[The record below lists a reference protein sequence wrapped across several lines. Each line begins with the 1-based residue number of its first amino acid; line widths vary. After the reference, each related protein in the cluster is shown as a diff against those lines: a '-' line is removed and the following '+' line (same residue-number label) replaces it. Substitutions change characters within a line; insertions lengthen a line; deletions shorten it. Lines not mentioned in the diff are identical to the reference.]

1 MHARM
6 QVKEAIMTSA
16 LLRLPQA
23 LPYSRKAERVEQI
36 LTELV
41 RARSGPPMTQSN
53 LAAKRAT
60 CGVTTHISCMA
71 GRHQ

>member
-1 MHARM
+1 M

-23 LPYSRKAERVEQI
+23 LPYHQKAERMEQI

-41 RARSGPPMTQSN
+41 RSE
-53 LAAKRAT
+53 LLL
-60 CGVTTHISCMA
+60 
-71 GRHQ
+71 